1 MSGNIKIL
9 EDISY
14 PQEERYL
21 KLREELLDFLLNAR
35 NVDEKIFNFAGKE
48 LYIFFNKLPN
58 GIKYVIRLDGLSKS
72 AVSLDET
79 SLGIEIDIMLF
90 CVYSLEQENS
100 KVIFN

>member
-1 MSGNIKIL
+1 MNGNVKIL

-21 KLREELLDFLLNAR
+21 KLREELLDFILNVR
-35 NVDEKIFNFAGKE
+35 TVDEKIFNFAGKE

-58 GIKYVIRLDGLSKS
+58 GIKYIIRLDGLSKS
-72 AVSLDET
+72 AVSLEET
-79 SLGIEIDIMLF
+79 PLDMEIDIMLF
-90 CVYSLEQENS
+90 CVYSLEKENS

>member
-48 LYIFFNKLPN
+48 LYIFFNKLQN

-79 SLGIEIDIMLF
+79 SLGVEIDIMLF